1 MTLLPDPVG
10 APHPEAALF
19 AAAGESLRFVPG
31 STSFLR
37 RTRLL
42 NG

>member
-1 MTLLPDPVG
+1 MTLIPDPVG
-10 APHPEAALF
+10 APHPEAAFF
-19 AAAGESLRFVPG
+19 AASGESLRFVPG